1 MTSLSNLSEVKLEAG
16 SYGRTVIARLKPNE
30 DIVESLERL
39 CAQYGIGRA
48 VVRSAL
54 GSLID
59 GHLASGAGAALA
71 TQIVRGPGVEIV
83 GLFGEVAGAVPGRDD
98 TGTTELTAIL
108 SGTDSQVFA
117 GRVVRGMNLSF
128 ITVEVTLQE
137 WLANAE
143 GPAGAA

>member
-16 SYGRTVIARLKPNE
+16 HYGRTVIARLKPNE
-30 DIVESLERL
+30 DLVESLERL

-48 VVRSAL
+48 VVRSAV

-59 GHLASGAGAALA
+59 GALSSGVGTVQA
-71 TQIVRGPGVEIV
+71 TQIVKGPGVEIV
-83 GLFGEVAGAVPGRDD
+83 GLFGEVEGVVVGHDT

-117 GRVVRGMNLSF
+117 GRVVRGMNLTF

-137 WLANAE
+137 WLADAN
-143 GPAGAA
+143 G

>member
-16 SYGRTVIARLKPNE
+16 HYGRTVIARLKPNE
-30 DIVESLERL
+30 DLVESLERL

-48 VVRSAL
+48 VVRSAV

-59 GHLASGAGAALA
+59 GALSSGVGTVQA
-71 TQIVRGPGVEIV
+71 TQIVKGPGVEIV
-83 GLFGEVAGAVPGRDD
+83 GLFGEVEGVVADRDT

-117 GRVVRGMNLSF
+117 GRVVRGMNLTF

-137 WLANAE
+137 WLADAD
-143 GPAGAA
+143 GHAGSA

>member
-16 SYGRTVIARLKPNE
+16 HYGRTVIARLKPNE
-30 DIVESLERL
+30 DLVESLERL

-48 VVRSAL
+48 VVRSAV

-59 GHLASGAGAALA
+59 GALSSGVGTVQA
-71 TQIVRGPGVEIV
+71 TQIVKGPGVEIV
-83 GLFGEVAGAVPGRDD
+83 GLFGEVEGVVVGRDT

-117 GRVVRGMNLSF
+117 GRVVRGMNLTF

-137 WLANAE
+137 WLADAN
-143 GPAGAA
+143 G